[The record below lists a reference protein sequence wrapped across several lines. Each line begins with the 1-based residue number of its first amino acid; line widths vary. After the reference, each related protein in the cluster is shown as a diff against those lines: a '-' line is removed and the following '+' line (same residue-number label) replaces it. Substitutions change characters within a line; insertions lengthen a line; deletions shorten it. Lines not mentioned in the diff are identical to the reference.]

1 MSNYNKISEVELIR
15 FYWEKI
21 KDKTLTNEASFER
34 LHKLMEDVK
43 RKKLITPRIVKLI
56 EQEMKWKR
64 KK

>member
-1 MSNYNKISEVELIR
+1 MSNYNKISQVELIR

-34 LHKLMEDVK
+34 LHQLIENVK
-43 RKKLITPRIVKLI
+43 RKSSITPRIVKLI

>member
-21 KDKTLTNEASFER
+21 KDKTLTNEASFGR
-34 LHKLMEDVK
+34 LHKLIENVK
-43 RKKLITPRIVKLI
+43 RKSLITPRIVKLI